1 MSEGSYR
8 KIEGKLDAKGLK
20 LAVVAA
26 RFNNLIVERLVSGAI
41 DSFVRHGG
49 EAKDV
54 TVFMVPGSWEIPSA
68 LKDVLDKNS
77 REKTFDAVVCLGA
90 VIRGGT
96 PHFEY
101 VASEMA
107 KGIAMLSVQ
116 YSTAV
121 GFGVLTC
128 DSIEQALERSGSKM
142 GNKGA
147 ETVVAVLE
155 MCDLKKRIQ
164 SL

>member
-8 KIEGKLDAKGLK
+8 KIEGKLEAKGLK
-20 LAVVAA
+20 LAVIAA

-49 EAKDV
+49 EASDV
-54 TVFMVPGSWEIPSA
+54 TVFMVPGSWEIPAA
-68 LKDVLDKNS
+68 LKDVLHKNS
-77 REKTFDAVVCLGA
+77 QEKIFDIVVCLGA

-107 KGIAMLSVQ
+107 KGIATLSVQ

-147 ETVVAVLE
+147 ETVVAALE